1 MRLIAKT
8 IMTVCLLGSIIG
20 CGQRQD
26 VAVREYSV
34 VQTDSVTCRY
44 SSSIGEGVLRL
55 VAVTDSTNR
64 IEHVKGDSVVDTWKL
79 DYPVYRFT
87 CGDMT
92 GDSIPEVLVGT
103 IKTTRYRPEKDKRLF
118 IFHLYKGRFIRPLW
132 LGSRVGCPLIDFKV
146 ETDTVP
152 NLVHTWERKGNGDT
166 IEVLYRLK
174 GFGLKFI
181 KNASAPH
188 PSYGHPLPNGRGES
202 YIHSVKQ
209 E

>member
-1 MRLIAKT
+1 MRLIYKT
-8 IMTVCLLGSIIG
+8 IMTVCVLCSFIG
-20 CGQRQD
+20 CRQKE
-26 VAVREYSV
+26 AEREYSL
-34 VQTDSVTCRY
+34 VQVDSVTFRY
-44 SSSIGEGVLRL
+44 GSTIGEGILRL

-64 IEHVKGDSVVDTWKL
+64 IEHVRGDSVVDTWKL

-103 IKTTRYRPEKDKRLF
+103 IKATRYRPEKDKRLF

-152 NLVHTWERKGNGDT
+152 NLVHTWERKDGDT
-166 IEVLYRLK
+166 IEVLYQLK
-174 GFGLKFI
+174 GFGLKFR
-181 KNASAPH
+181 KRAPNPC
-188 PSYGHPLPNGRGES
+188 PSPARGTGVDS
-202 YIHSVKQ
+202 NSNQ
-209 E
+209 

>member
-8 IMTVCLLGSIIG
+8 IITVYLLCTLIC
-20 CGQRQD
+20 CGHKHKE
-26 VAVREYSV
+26 ATREYSMM
-34 VQTDSVTCRY
+34 QIDSVTCQYRCAM
-44 SSSIGEGVLRL
+44 GEGVLRL
-55 VAVTDSTNR
+55 VSVTDSTNR

-103 IKTTRYRPEKDKRLF
+103 IKATRYRPEKDKRLF

-152 NLVHTWERKGNGDT
+152 NLVHTWERKDGDT
-166 IEVLYRLK
+166 IEVLYQLK
-174 GFGLKFI
+174 GFGLKY
-181 KNASAPH
+181 KRTAPN
-188 PSYGHPLPNGRGES
+188 PNPFPARGKGVDS
-202 YIHSVKQ
+202 NSNQ
-209 E
+209 

>member
-1 MRLIAKT
+1 
-8 IMTVCLLGSIIG
+8 MTVCVLCSFIG
-20 CGQRQD
+20 CRQKE
-26 VAVREYSV
+26 AEREYSL
-34 VQTDSVTCRY
+34 VQVDSVTFRY
-44 SSSIGEGVLRL
+44 SSTIGEGVLRL

-64 IEHVKGDSVVDTWKL
+64 IEHVRGDSVVDTWKL

-103 IKTTRYRPEKDKRLF
+103 IKATRYRPEKDKRLF

-152 NLVHTWERKGNGDT
+152 NLVHTWERKDGDT
-166 IEVLYRLK
+166 IEVLYQLK
-174 GFGLKFI
+174 GFGLKFL
-181 KNASAPH
+181 KRAPNPC
-188 PSYGHPLPNGRGES
+188 PSPARGKGVDS
-202 YIHSVKQ
+202 NSNQ
-209 E
+209 

>member
-8 IMTVCLLGSIIG
+8 IMTVCLLSCFYG
-20 CGQRQD
+20 CGQSQKE
-26 VAVREYSV
+26 AMREYGV
-34 VQTDSVTCRY
+34 VQVDSVTCRY
-44 SSSIGEGVLRL
+44 SSAIGEGVLRL
-55 VAVTDSTNR
+55 VSVTDFTNR
-64 IEHVKGDSVVDTWKL
+64 IEHLKGDSVVDAWAL

-103 IKTTRYRPEKDKRLF
+103 IKATRYRPEKDKRLF
-118 IFHLYKGRFIRPLW
+118 IFHLHKGRFIRPLW

-152 NLVHTWERKGNGDT
+152 NLVHTWERKDNGDT

-174 GFGLKFI
+174 GFGLKYV
-181 KNASAPH
+181 ASP
-188 PSYGHPLPNGRGES
+188 PVLPRREGAGVPK
-202 YIHSVKQ
+202 Y
-209 E
+209 

>member
-8 IMTVCLLGSIIG
+8 IMTVCVLCSLIG
-20 CGQRQD
+20 CRQKGIE
-26 VAVREYSV
+26 REYSL
-34 VQTDSVTCRY
+34 VQVDSVTFRY

-152 NLVHTWERKGNGDT
+152 NLVHTWERRDNGDT
-166 IEVLYRLK
+166 IEVLYQLK
-174 GFGLKFI
+174 GFGLKYQRMAH
-181 KNASAPH
+181 NSNP
-188 PSYGHPLPNGRGES
+188 
-202 YIHSVKQ
+202 
-209 E
+209 

>member
-8 IMTVCLLGSIIG
+8 IMTVCVLCSLIG
-20 CGQRQD
+20 CRQKGIE
-26 VAVREYSV
+26 REYSL
-34 VQTDSVTCRY
+34 VQVDSVTFRY

-92 GDSIPEVLVGT
+92 GDSIPEVLAGT
-103 IKTTRYRPEKDKRLF
+103 IKATRYRPEKDKRLF

-152 NLVHTWERKGNGDT
+152 NLVHTWERKDGDT
-166 IEVLYRLK
+166 IEVLYQLK
-174 GFGLKFI
+174 GFGLKFL
-181 KNASAPH
+181 KRAPNPC
-188 PSYGHPLPNGRGES
+188 PSPARGKGVDS
-202 YIHSVKQ
+202 SSNQ
-209 E
+209 

>member
-1 MRLIAKT
+1 
-8 IMTVCLLGSIIG
+8 MTVCVLCSFIG
-20 CGQRQD
+20 CRQKE
-26 VAVREYSV
+26 AEREYSL
-34 VQTDSVTCRY
+34 VQVDSVTFRY
-44 SSSIGEGVLRL
+44 GSTIGEGVLRL

-64 IEHVKGDSVVDTWKL
+64 IEHVRGDSVVDTWKL

-103 IKTTRYRPEKDKRLF
+103 IKATRYRPEKDKRLF

-152 NLVHTWERKGNGDT
+152 NLVHTWERKDGDT
-166 IEVLYRLK
+166 IEVLYQLK
-174 GFGLKFI
+174 GFGLKY
-181 KNASAPH
+181 KRTAPNPD
-188 PSYGHPLPNGRGES
+188 PSPARGKGVDS
-202 YIHSVKQ
+202 NSNQ
-209 E
+209 

>member
-8 IMTVCLLGSIIG
+8 IMTVCVLCSLIG
-20 CGQRQD
+20 CRQKGIE
-26 VAVREYSV
+26 REYSL
-34 VQTDSVTCRY
+34 VQVDSVTFRY

-166 IEVLYRLK
+166 IEVLYQLK

-188 PSYGHPLPNGRGES
+188 PSYGHPLPKGRGES

>member
-8 IMTVCLLGSIIG
+8 IMTVCLLCCFYG
-20 CGQRQD
+20 CGQKQKE
-26 VAVREYSV
+26 AVREYSV
-34 VQTDSVTCRY
+34 VQVDSVTCRY
-44 SSSIGEGVLRL
+44 SSAIGEGVLRL
-55 VAVTDSTNR
+55 VSVTDSTNR
-64 IEHVKGDSVVDTWKL
+64 IEHLKGDSVVDAWAL

-103 IKTTRYRPEKDKRLF
+103 IKATRYRPEKDKRLF
-118 IFHLYKGRFIRPLW
+118 IFHLHKGQFIRPLW

-152 NLVHTWERKGNGDT
+152 NLVHTWERRDNGDT

-174 GFGLKFI
+174 GFGLKYV
-181 KNASAPH
+181 ASPPA
-188 PSYGHPLPNGRGES
+188 LPRREGAGVPK
-202 YIHSVKQ
+202 Y
-209 E
+209 

>member
-8 IMTVCLLGSIIG
+8 IMMICLLCSLIG
-20 CGQRQD
+20 CGQKQKE
-26 VAVREYSV
+26 AVREYGV
-34 VQTDSVTCRY
+34 VQEDSVTCRY
-44 SSSIGEGVLRL
+44 SSTIGEGVLRL

-64 IEHVKGDSVVDTWKL
+64 IEHLKGDSVVDTWKL

-103 IKTTRYRPEKDKRLF
+103 IKATRYRLEKDKRLF
-118 IFHLYKGRFIRPLW
+118 IFHLYKGQFIRPLW

-146 ETDTVP
+146 ETDSMP
-152 NLVHTWERKGNGDT
+152 NLVHTWERKDNGDT
-166 IEVLYRLK
+166 IEALYQLK

-181 KNASAPH
+181 K
-188 PSYGHPLPNGRGES
+188 PLTPTLPPPGGREL
-202 YIHSVKQ
+202 IDK
-209 E
+209 

>member
-8 IMTVCLLGSIIG
+8 IMTVYLLCSLIG
-20 CGQRQD
+20 CGQRQN

-34 VQTDSVTCRY
+34 VQTDSVTCHYRCPM
-44 SSSIGEGVLRL
+44 GEGILRL
-55 VAVTDSTNR
+55 TTVTDSTFR
-64 IEHVKGDSVVDTWKL
+64 IEHVRGDSVVDAWAL
-79 DYPVYRFT
+79 NYPVYRFT

-103 IKTTRYRPEKDKRLF
+103 IKATRYRPEKDKRLF

-152 NLVHTWERKGNGDT
+152 NLVHTWERKANGDT

-174 GFGLKFI
+174 GFGLKY
-181 KNASAPH
+181 KRTAR
-188 PSYGHPLPNGRGES
+188 PLTRPADTLSPRGEGKVTF
-202 YIHSVKQ
+202 IQ
-209 E
+209 

>member
-8 IMTVCLLGSIIG
+8 IITVCLLGSLIG
-20 CGQRQD
+20 CRQKE
-26 VAVREYSV
+26 AERTYGL
-34 VQTDSVTCRY
+34 VQVDSMTYRY
-44 SSSIGEGVLRL
+44 SSTIGEGVLRL
-55 VAVTDSTNR
+55 IAVTDSTNR
-64 IEHVKGDSVVDTWKL
+64 IEHVRGDSVVDTWKL

-152 NLVHTWERKGNGDT
+152 NFVHTWERRDNGDT

-174 GFGLKFI
+174 GFGLKYV
-181 KNASAPH
+181 ASPPA
-188 PSYGHPLPNGRGES
+188 LPRREGAGRL
-202 YIHSVKQ
+202 KTK
-209 E
+209 